1 MSEDKDKTTT
11 RGLPMLALRGL
22 TAFPGMLLTFDIERP
37 MSMAA
42 LNFAMGADQNIFLVT
57 QKDVVKDIPE
67 GGDLYQIG
75 TVCRIRQQL
84 KQPNGSSAR
93 VMVEG
98 VYRGRI
104 KEIVTD
110 NPSFYAEVERVPDAA
125 ERVSEARREALVRS
139 CVTLFEEYVRLSE
152 NTAPEIVLNILSSTD
167 AGYVAD
173 FISNTVRFKY
183 QDKQLLLEETHPSRR
198 LAMLCR
204 MLNNELN
211 VMTIEQELSDATS
224 EQMNKNQREYYLR
237 EELKIIQRELGD
249 GEDATDDAGEYKQR
263 ILALNLADK
272 ETEEKLLKEAR
283 NLAKQPFGSAESAVI
298 RGYLDTCLS
307 LPWNERTAE
316 TVDVN
321 RASKILDEDHYGLDK
336 VKKRIIEYL
345 SVRQLTPDIKGGLI
359 CLVGPPGTGKTSI
372 AMSIARATNRKLVR
386 ISLGGVHDEAEIRGH
401 RKTYIGAMPGRIMSG
416 MIQAKSSNPL
426 MVLDEID
433 KLGSDYRGD
442 PSAALL
448 ETLDGEQNSNFRDN
462 YLEISWDLSSV
473 FFITTANSTET
484 IPRPLLD
491 RMEIIELSSYTDEEK
506 LQIAKQHLVPK
517 QRKKHG
523 LTASQM
529 KISDDALR
537 SIISL
542 YTRESGVRVLERSIA
557 SVCRRAATN
566 IADGTSK
573 SLTVGT
579 RNLEDILGA
588 PKFKPEPP
596 HEANEAGLV
605 RGLAWTQVG
614 GEVLNVE
621 VAVVDGS
628 GKLELTGN
636 LGDVMKESARAAITY
651 IRSRASVLGV
661 DPDFYT
667 KKDIHIHFPEGAVP
681 KDGPSAGITICVALV
696 SALTGIPARRDIAMT
711 GEITLRGRILPIGGL
726 REKTMAALRN
736 GVNTVI
742 IPADNEADIKEI
754 DPLVRKALN
763 FVTTDHVDKILDV
776 ALTRRPGI
784 TEEKAPVIPKPKK
797 RGSGA
802 GLRQ

>member
-1 MSEDKDKTTT
+1 MAENKEKTFS

-42 LNFAMGADQNIFLVT
+42 LNYAMGADQTIFLVT

-67 GGDLYQIG
+67 ADDLFSVG
-75 TVCRIRQQL
+75 TVCRVRQQL

-104 KEIVTD
+104 KEIVSD
-110 NPSFYAEVERVPDAA
+110 SPSFYAEVERVPDAP
-125 ERVSEARREALVRS
+125 ERVSGARREALVRS

-152 NTAPEIVLNILSSTD
+152 NTAPEIVLNILSNND

-173 FISNTVRFKY
+173 FIANTVRFKF
-183 QDKQLLLEETHPSRR
+183 QDKQLLLEETHPTRR

-204 MLNNELN
+204 MLNSELN

-237 EELKIIQRELGD
+237 EELKIIQKELGD
-249 GEDATDDAGEYKQR
+249 GDEPIDDVSDYKNR
-263 ILALNLADK
+263 ILALNLTNK
-272 ETEEKLLKEAR
+272 EIEEKLLKEAR
-283 NLAKQPFGSAESAVI
+283 SLAKQPFGSAEGAVV
-298 RGYLDTCLS
+298 RNYLDTCLS

-316 TVDVN
+316 TIDIN
-321 RASKILDEDHYGLDK
+321 LARKMLDEDHYGLDK

-345 SVRQLTPDIKGGLI
+345 SVRRLTPDVKGGLI

-372 AMSIARATNRKLVR
+372 ATSIARATNRKLVR

-416 MIQAKSSNPL
+416 IIQAKSTNPL

-448 ETLDGEQNSNFRDN
+448 EALDGEQNTNFRDH
-462 YLEISWDLSSV
+462 YLEIPWDLSSV
-473 FFITTANSTET
+473 FFITTANTTET
-484 IPRPLLD
+484 IPRALLD
-491 RMEIIELSSYTDEEK
+491 RMEVIELSSYTDEEK
-506 LQIAKQHLVPK
+506 IQIAKRHLIPK
-517 QRKKHG
+517 ERKKHG
-523 LTASQM
+523 LKAPQLR
-529 KISDDALR
+529 ISDDALR
-537 SIISL
+537 AVISL
-542 YTRESGVRVLERSIA
+542 YTRESGVRVLEREIA
-557 SVCRRAATN
+557 SICRRAATK
-566 IADGTSK
+566 IADGTAK
-573 SLTVGT
+573 SLSVSVK
-579 RNLEDILGA
+579 NLEDILGT
-588 PKFKPEPP
+588 PKYKPDPP
-596 HEANEAGLV
+596 FEANECGLV

-614 GEVLNVE
+614 GEVLDVE
-621 VAVVDGS
+621 VAVVPGT

-636 LGDVMKESARAAITY
+636 LGDVMKESAKAAITY
-651 IRSRASVLGV
+651 IRSRAATLGI

-667 KKDIHIHFPEGAVP
+667 TKDIHIHFPEGAVP
-681 KDGPSAGITICVALV
+681 KDGPSAGVTICVALV

-742 IPADNEADIKEI
+742 IPADNEADLKEI

-776 ALTRRPGI
+776 ALVQKPGAK
-784 TEEKAPVIPKPKK
+784 EDAAPVILQP
-797 RGSGA
+797 RGNGSGA